1 MAEYVLPEL
10 DYDYGALEPAI
21 SGEIM
26 ELHHSKHHATYV
38 KGAND
43 ALEKLGNARASGD
56 YGPIVGVQKSLG
68 FNLAGHANHTVF
80 WKNLTPVSSSG
91 SPDGELAAAID
102 QDFGSFDKLR
112 EHMTA
117 VSTTI
122 QGSGWGVLAWEPIGQ
137 KLIVQQLYDHQSNL
151 SISSHALLMFDMWEH
166 AFYLQYRNVKADYVK
181 ALWTV
186 VNWADVAERFAAA
199 RAASTVSV

>member
-1 MAEYVLPEL
+1 
-10 DYDYGALEPAI
+10 
-21 SGEIM
+21 
-26 ELHHSKHHATYV
+26 
-38 KGAND
+38 
-43 ALEKLGNARASGD
+43 
-56 YGPIVGVQKSLG
+56 VQKALA

-80 WKNLTPVSSSG
+80 WKNLTAPSSSG
-91 SPDGELAAAID
+91 EPEGELAAAID
-102 QDFGSFDKLR
+102 EDFGSFDKLR

-137 KLIVQQLYDHQSNL
+137 RLVVQQLQDHQSNL
-151 SISSHALLMFDMWEH
+151 AISTEALLMVDMWEH

-186 VNWADVAERFAAA
+186 VNWGDVAARFDAARRAAA
-199 RAASTVSV
+199 SVTV